1 MDWLCLT
8 LSIAAGLAGGYLAGL
23 LATREA
29 RDLRAI
35 IAAALTGAARER
47 DLVRAR
53 RSLSSRPR
61 RRYIV
66 FEVVPGGF
74 SEEEVRRAIEES
86 ASRVAGALGVS
97 LSGLGLVEYDA
108 STSRGI
114 LRVRR
119 EYKGLALAVLGLTR
133 RAGGSRILVVP
144 LATTGSLKRARRLL
158 RAS

>member
-1 MDWLCLT
+1 MDWTCLA
-8 LSIAAGLAGGYLAGL
+8 LSVATGLAGGYLAGF
-23 LATREA
+23 LAAREA
-29 RDLRAI
+29 RGLRAI
-35 IAAALTGAARER
+35 VAAALTGAARER

-53 RSLSSRPR
+53 RILSSRPR

-66 FEVVPGGF
+66 FEVIPGGF
-74 SEEEVRRAIEES
+74 GEDEVRRAIEES
-86 ASRVAGALGVS
+86 ASRVAGALGVT

-114 LRVRR
+114 VRVRR

-133 RAGGSRILVVP
+133 KMGGSRVLVVP
-144 LATTGSLKRARRLL
+144 IATTGSLKRARRLL